1 MEEIIK
7 IQMWLAEKGFVIL
20 DWKYLPNEFQ
30 LSTHFLV
37 NKKRD
42 CVFIS
47 LEADLEEDLE
57 FTFDRFLNNF
67 NRVVEN
73 RELELN

>member
-37 NKKRD
+37 NKNRD

-67 NRVVEN
+67 NRGVEI

>member
-20 DWKYLPNEFQ
+20 DWKYSPNEFQ

-67 NRVVEN
+67 NRVVEI